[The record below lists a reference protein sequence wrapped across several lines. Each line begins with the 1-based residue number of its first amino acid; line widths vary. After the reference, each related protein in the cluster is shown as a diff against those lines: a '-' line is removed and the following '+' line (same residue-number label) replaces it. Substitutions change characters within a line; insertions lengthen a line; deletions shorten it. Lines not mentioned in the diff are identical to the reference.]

1 MTNWKITK
9 ITTGVATEEE
19 VKGWEEIDNDD
30 ICPVCGTYMI
40 HDDEESLLQHS
51 ECPKCGYFDNIYIN
65 AIEAYGKEYFEEKK
79 KEIQLSMN
87 E

>member
-9 ITTGVATEEE
+9 ITKGIATEEE
-19 VKGWEEIDNDD
+19 VKGWEEIDNND
-30 ICPVCGTYMI
+30 ICPVCGSKMI
-40 HDDEESLLQHS
+40 DDEESLLQHS

-65 AIEAYGKEYFEEKK
+65 AIEAYSKEYFEEKK